1 VVKLR
6 NIILVTI
13 DSLRP
18 DWMDPDTPL
27 SNAFPMLRKLWSE
40 GITCQ
45 NGFSHGLFSQIS
57 FPSIFTSTLPLD
69 YGGYDRGIRSRPV
82 TLAEVC
88 QKHGLRT
95 AGFSSDH
102 YLSRFYGYARGFDN
116 FIELYDVG
124 LFLRSIDELY
134 LRYYAGLRSSGQSP
148 DDSLEQ
154 RVASLLDRVFCST
167 LEFCE
172 LKESELGRFRLWSES
187 VVDHYNF
194 RQLAHLIGTE
204 LKQLR
209 SDPRA
214 YVARLF
220 AELET
225 RGIADIAKAA
235 NISITRPLLRSIWS
249 TLKRVAPT
257 IAQASAP
264 ATAMAGI
271 GLRSFVP
278 AFASANYIMR
288 RARSLIRQATDGPF
302 FIWIALNDPHEL
314 SFSKL
319 MSPLKIRGMF
329 RAMQQPLRGPELLYA
344 LSLKYTDA
352 ALGSLV
358 QFLHAQDH
366 LDSTLLV
373 FCSDHGR
380 VLQTP
385 KQESFPAVRKP
396 PARTFS
402 EELIRVPM
410 VFWNPHIEPMGV
422 THPCG
427 LIDLAPTILDLMDW
441 PSVPEFQGAP
451 VYSSA
456 AANRRTLLIDGMN
469 GPCDFERQTPSICVL
484 RDQHLYIW
492 HGDEAIRVAGLR
504 GQAGSSTSHGHD
516 TSSST
521 ALAEAR
527 DTAVSRCR
535 SILSMSEDGELT

>member
-1 VVKLR
+1 MAKLQS
-6 NIILVTI
+6 IILVTI

-18 DWMDPDTPL
+18 DWIDPDGPL

-69 YGGYDRGIRSRPV
+69 YGGYDRGIQSRPAS
-82 TLAEVC
+82 LAEVC

-102 YLSRFYGYARGFDN
+102 YLSRFYGYTRGFDD
-116 FIELYDVG
+116 FVELYDIA

-134 LRYYAGLRSSGQSP
+134 LRYYAELRSSGQP
-148 DDSLEQ
+148 LDDSLEQ
-154 RVASLLDRVFCST
+154 RVASLLDKLFGSILAFCD
-167 LEFCE
+167 
-172 LKESELGRFRLWSES
+172 LKESELGRLRFWSES
-187 VVDHYNF
+187 VVDHYDF
-194 RQLAHLIGTE
+194 RHLANLIGIE
-204 LKQLR
+204 SEQLR

-214 YVARLF
+214 YVNRVLV
-220 AELET
+220 ELDT
-225 RGIADIAKAA
+225 RGIADIARPA
-235 NISITRPLLRSIWS
+235 NISIIRPLLRSIWS
-249 TLKRVAPT
+249 VLKRVAPT

-278 AFASANYIMR
+278 SFVSANHIMS
-288 RARSLIRQATDGPF
+288 RARSWITRVTDSPF

-319 MSPLKIRGMF
+319 TSPLATIRML
-329 RAMQQPLRGPELLYA
+329 RAMQRKLRGPELLYA

-352 ALGSLV
+352 ALENLV
-358 QFLHAQDH
+358 QFLHAQDR

-373 FCSDHGR
+373 VCSDHGR
-380 VLQTP
+380 ILETP
-385 KQESFPAVRKP
+385 KQQALPTKRIPA
-396 PARTFS
+396 ARTFR
-402 EELIRVPM
+402 EDVIRVPM
-410 VFWNPHIEPMGV
+410 IFWNPHLEPTEV

-427 LIDLAPTILDLMDW
+427 LIDLAPTILDLMGW

-451 VYSSA
+451 VYSGV
-456 AANRRTLLIDGMN
+456 AANRSTLLIDGMN
-469 GPCDFERQTPSICVL
+469 GPCDFERQIPSICVL
-484 RDQHLYIW
+484 RDHRLYIW
-492 HGDEAIRVAGLR
+492 HGDEAIREAALG
-504 GQAGSSTSHGHD
+504 GWTGSSTSHGHD
-516 TSSST
+516 TLGST

-527 DTAVSRCR
+527 KTAVGRYR
-535 SILSMSEDGELT
+535 LILSMGKHGEVT